1 MRGSRARSRSSISAR
16 SAASRPRKPAFPRQK
31 ETSPTHGRPSRRRS
45 RGRISRRRR
54 RRPMSNPRR
63 PMSSCP
69 RPCWRRRST
78 RRPPGRA
85 PASRSRAPRCSSP
98 TTASAFSIPRTSA
111 ARPTSSCSAPS
122 ACGSIWTCA
131 SPIAGIH
138 AGRRRDAPAGAG
150 RSAPAA
156 RRSDR
161 PAAPRAA
168 GQAFRGR
175 DQNGAPA
182 FRFGIRRLRHDRH
195 RTRKL
200 DAHPHLRPLDQGADF
215 RRWTTRCA
223 ARRIGVPVP
232 PGAGADRGSQGTG
245 GARRA
250 PGARRAAIG
259 RGPGQGGARGPGTG
273 RTGIDAGAAALRCRR
288 GDRHRSHRRADP
300 PRARARQP
308 DRRALSLQCRARRP
322 GAGYREAAAMKKRI
336 VPILVIV
343 LAVVAGAIAYRN
355 LHHGDPN
362 RIVVSGNIELEEV
375 NIAFKTAGRLIER
388 AVDEGDTV
396 RKGQVIARLD
406 RDQLIAQ
413 QERETAGLQ
422 SSEYQLAQAETS
434 LQWQKATLA
443 ADIEQKKADLAAAE
457 ARLAELKHGS
467 RPQEIQ
473 DARAAVEAAQAEADR
488 ARKDYERGQTLI
500 KNDDISAAQFDQYR
514 DRADATAASL
524 KSARER
530 LDLVLAGPRIEQI
543 EAQAAQVERSRA
555 LLKMT
560 EANALELKRREQ
572 ELATRRAE
580 AARSKASL
588 ALIGTQIS
596 DTVADSPVDGVVL
609 VKAADVGEILAP
621 GTTVVTVGDI
631 DHPWLR
637 GYINETDLAKV
648 KIGSLARV
656 TTDSYPGKV
665 YRGRVSF
672 ISSEAEFT
680 PKQIQTQ
687 QERVKLV
694 YRIKI
699 EVENPNH
706 ELKSN
711 MPADAEIV
719 LGR

>member
-1 MRGSRARSRSSISAR
+1 
-16 SAASRPRKPAFPRQK
+16 
-31 ETSPTHGRPSRRRS
+31 
-45 RGRISRRRR
+45 
-54 RRPMSNPRR
+54 
-63 PMSSCP
+63 
-69 RPCWRRRST
+69 
-78 RRPPGRA
+78 
-85 PASRSRAPRCSSP
+85 
-98 TTASAFSIPRTSA
+98 
-111 ARPTSSCSAPS
+111 
-122 ACGSIWTCA
+122 
-131 SPIAGIH
+131 
-138 AGRRRDAPAGAG
+138 
-150 RSAPAA
+150 
-156 RRSDR
+156 
-161 PAAPRAA
+161 
-168 GQAFRGR
+168 
-175 DQNGAPA
+175 
-182 FRFGIRRLRHDRH
+182 
-195 RTRKL
+195 
-200 DAHPHLRPLDQGADF
+200 
-215 RRWTTRCA
+215 
-223 ARRIGVPVP
+223 
-232 PGAGADRGSQGTG
+232 
-245 GARRA
+245 
-250 PGARRAAIG
+250 
-259 RGPGQGGARGPGTG
+259 
-273 RTGIDAGAAALRCRR
+273 
-288 GDRHRSHRRADP
+288 
-300 PRARARQP
+300 
-308 DRRALSLQCRARRP
+308 
-322 GAGYREAAAMKKRI
+322 MKKRI

-343 LAVVAGAIAYRN
+343 LAAVAGAIAYRN

-488 ARKDYERGQTLI
+488 AQKDYERGQTLI

-524 KSARER
+524 KSAKER

-596 DTVADSPVDGVVL
+596 DTVAESPVDGVVL

-711 MPADAEIV
+711 MPADAESV